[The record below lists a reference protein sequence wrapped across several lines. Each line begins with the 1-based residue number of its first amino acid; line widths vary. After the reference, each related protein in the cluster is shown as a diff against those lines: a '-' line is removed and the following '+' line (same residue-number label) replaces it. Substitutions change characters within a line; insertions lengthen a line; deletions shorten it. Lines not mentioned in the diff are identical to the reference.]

1 MEKKTFYVTVVIFIV
16 GLFFLVWG
24 SIVYM
29 SYPHLIEIMK
39 NALKAAGIQYIAG
52 FVCFMISLY
61 LSKVNNT

>member
-39 NALKAAGIQYIAG
+39 NALKAAWLQYIAG

>member
-16 GLFFLVWG
+16 GLFFLVLG

-39 NALKAAGIQYIAG
+39 NALKAAWLQYIAG